1 MRSSAIGTTASCR
14 CGSAAGTEHSLA
26 AGAPGYVPRVP
37 TERYTDEQVDAAVG
51 AISDP
56 EVFKETERQV
66 ARVAPRLQRIL
77 AEALGAGG
85 WFGES
90 HESEVLKAAT
100 TPDEPARL
108 TAVRTL
114 LAEETRIG
122 MMVGVAVGWAL
133 AERLQAQETEPTKED

>member
-1 MRSSAIGTTASCR
+1 VATWSA
-14 CGSAAGTEHSLA
+14 
-26 AGAPGYVPRVP
+26 YVCRVP
-37 TERYTDEQVDAAVG
+37 ARRYSDEQIDAAIE

-56 EVFKETERQV
+56 EVFRESERQV
-66 ARVAPRLQRIL
+66 AQAAPKLQRIL

-100 TPDEPARL
+100 APDEQERL
-108 TAVRTL
+108 SAVRTL

-133 AERLQAQETEPTKED
+133 AERLRDEETQPTKED

>member
-1 MRSSAIGTTASCR
+1 MPARHYS
-14 CGSAAGTEHSLA
+14 
-26 AGAPGYVPRVP
+26 
-37 TERYTDEQVDAAVG
+37 DEQIDAAIE

-56 EVFKETERQV
+56 EVFRESERQV
-66 ARVAPRLQRIL
+66 ARAAPKLQRIL
-77 AEALGAGG
+77 AEALGGGG
-85 WFGES
+85 WFSES

-100 TPDEPARL
+100 MPDEEARL

-133 AERLQAQETEPTKED
+133 ADRLQGETTEPTKED

>member
-1 MRSSAIGTTASCR
+1 
-14 CGSAAGTEHSLA
+14 
-26 AGAPGYVPRVP
+26 VPS
-37 TERYTDEQVDAAVG
+37 ERYSEEQIDAAIE

-56 EVFKETERQV
+56 EVFRETERQL
-66 ARVAPRLQRIL
+66 ARAAPKLQKIL

-100 TPDEPARL
+100 APDEEARL

-114 LAEETRIG
+114 LAEEARIG

-133 AERLQAQETEPTKED
+133 AERLQEETTEPTKED

>member
-1 MRSSAIGTTASCR
+1 VP
-14 CGSAAGTEHSLA
+14 AA
-26 AGAPGYVPRVP
+26 
-37 TERYTDEQVDAAVG
+37 RYTDEQIDAAIE

-56 EVFKETERQV
+56 EVFRESERQV
-66 ARVAPRLQRIL
+66 AEAAPKLQRIL

-100 TPDEPARL
+100 MPDEQARL
-108 TAVRTL
+108 SAVRTL

-133 AERLQAQETEPTKED
+133 AERLQDQETQPKED

>member
-1 MRSSAIGTTASCR
+1 VTPAEYSEAQI
-14 CGSAAGTEHSLA
+14 
-26 AGAPGYVPRVP
+26 
-37 TERYTDEQVDAAVG
+37 DAAIE

-56 EVFKETERQV
+56 DVLRESERQV
-66 ARVAPRLQRIL
+66 ARAAPKLQRIL

-90 HESEVLKAAT
+90 HEAEVLKAAT
-100 TPDEPARL
+100 VPDEEARL

-122 MMVGVAVGWAL
+122 MMVGVAIGWAL
-133 AERLQAQETEPTKED
+133 AERLREQSERSKED

>member
-1 MRSSAIGTTASCR
+1 
-14 CGSAAGTEHSLA
+14 
-26 AGAPGYVPRVP
+26 VPA
-37 TERYTDEQVDAAVG
+37 ERYSDEQIDAAIE
-51 AISDP
+51 ALSDP
-56 EVFKETERQV
+56 QALRDAERQV
-66 ARVAPRLQRIL
+66 ARAAPRLQRIL

-100 TPDEPARL
+100 TPDEQARL

-122 MMVGVAVGWAL
+122 MMVGVAIGWAL
-133 AERLQAQETEPTKED
+133 AERLAEQDTTKED

>member
-1 MRSSAIGTTASCR
+1 VP
-14 CGSAAGTEHSLA
+14 AG
-26 AGAPGYVPRVP
+26 
-37 TERYTDEQVDAAVG
+37 RYTDEQIDAAIE

-56 EVFKETERQV
+56 EVFRESERQV
-66 ARVAPRLQRIL
+66 AQAAPKLQRIL

-100 TPDEPARL
+100 MPDEQARL
-108 TAVRTL
+108 SAVRTL

-133 AERLQAQETEPTKED
+133 AERLQNQETQPKED

>member
-1 MRSSAIGTTASCR
+1 VP
-14 CGSAAGTEHSLA
+14 AG
-26 AGAPGYVPRVP
+26 
-37 TERYTDEQVDAAVG
+37 RYTDEQIDAAIE

-56 EVFKETERQV
+56 EAFRESERQV
-66 ARVAPRLQRIL
+66 AEAAPKLQRIL
-77 AEALGAGG
+77 AEALGTGG

-100 TPDEPARL
+100 MPDEQARL

-133 AERLQAQETEPTKED
+133 AERLQDQETQPKED